1 MKNGK
6 FVPIKER
13 YRKKLSDWTEK
24 YASSA
29 AKEVLIKAVAQAI
42 PSFAMSVFQFTSGL
56 CEDLMKMT
64 REFWWGEEDDKK
76 HIHWS
81 SWDKLIQKKSK
92 GGMGFRDLGLFNQAL
107 LAKQAWRLLDQPESL
122 CARLLKAKYYPNAN
136 LMDTAFVKNPSPGWK
151 GIAHGLELLKKGAVW
166 RINNGKNSY
175 LA

>member
-42 PSFAMSVFQFTSGL
+42 PSYAMSVFQFTSGL

-81 SWDKLIQKKSK
+81 SWDKLIQ
-92 GGMGFRDLGLFNQAL
+92 
-107 LAKQAWRLLDQPESL
+107 
-122 CARLLKAKYYPNAN
+122 
-136 LMDTAFVKNPSPGWK
+136 
-151 GIAHGLELLKKGAVW
+151 
-166 RINNGKNSY
+166 
-175 LA
+175 